1 MGEVRFTLLLR
12 TTHGILSSFLRDRYT
27 VRIKFDLV
35 MAIRKIIRILN
46 LTSRIRDAN
55 GSGVLAFIGGVPL
68 RFHSTFALVPLA
80 PEDGFERYSVLGDGH
95 AVA

>member
-27 VRIKFDLV
+27 VRIKLDLV
-35 MAIRKIIRILN
+35 IAIREIVRVLN
-46 LTSRIRDAN
+46 LTSRIRHAN
-55 GSGVLAFIGGVPL
+55 WSGVLAFIGGVPL
-68 RFHSTFALVPLA
+68 RFHSTFALVPLP
-80 PEDGFERYSVLGDGH
+80 PENGSERYSVLGDGH